1 LPSKANLNTIFK
13 KKGFM
18 DPLTIKIYLESFE
31 NRADDFDAEEEKK
44 EEIEAATQIVL
55 NRLSSFGNR
64 IKSIKC

>member
-1 LPSKANLNTIFK
+1 
-13 KKGFM
+13 M
-18 DPLTIKIYLESFE
+18 DPLTIKIYLESFK

-44 EEIEAATQIVL
+44 EEIEAATQIVF